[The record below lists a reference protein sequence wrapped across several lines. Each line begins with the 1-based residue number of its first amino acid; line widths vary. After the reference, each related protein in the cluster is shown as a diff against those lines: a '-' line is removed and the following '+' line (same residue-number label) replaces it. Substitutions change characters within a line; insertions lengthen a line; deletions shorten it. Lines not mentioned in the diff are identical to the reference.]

1 MKITGVNKI
10 KKEVLI
16 ENLMVLVFKKT
27 VEDSNATTGYGISK
41 HLFHA
46 MDEEIAERTL
56 LRYYDG
62 YILKKEGEKTKPNA
76 FNLDALSTYL
86 GFENFS
92 NFSLQKKSNTKKESI
107 GLNKKL
113 SLIGSTIIVS
123 CIGYITYDNTK
134 ENCMI
139 WVENTHYETVS
150 CEDKGDLQSVL
161 KDMYVL
167 ENFKRIAPDST
178 YAFFKIDGKE
188 NLWYGKNSKGDLE
201 YFTSHGKHP
210 VTDGTLKK
218 ITPYMIKN
226 HIWKNYKN

>member
-1 MKITGVNKI
+1 MKITGIKKI
-10 KKEVLI
+10 KNEVLI
-16 ENLMVLVFKKT
+16 ENLMALVFKKT

-41 HLFHA
+41 YLFHA

-76 FNLDALSTYL
+76 YNLDALSGYL

-92 NFSLQKKSNTKKESI
+92 DFSLQKKSATKKESI
-107 GLNKKL
+107 SLNKKL

-123 CIGYITYDNTK
+123 CIGYITYDSTK

-139 WVENTHYETVS
+139 WVDNTHYETVS
-150 CEDKGDLQSVL
+150 CEEKGALESIS

>member
-1 MKITGVNKI
+1 MKIIETNTI
-10 KKEVLI
+10 KKEALI
-16 ENLMVLVFKKT
+16 EKLIALVFKK
-27 VEDSNATTGYGISK
+27 VAEDSSETTGYGISK
-41 HLFHA
+41 YLYTAIH
-46 MDEEIAERTL
+46 EKIAERTL

-62 YILKKEGEKTKPNA
+62 YLLKKESEKTKPNA
-76 FNLDALSTYL
+76 FNLDVLSTYL

-92 NFSLQKKSNTKKESI
+92 DFSLQKKNTTKRESI
-107 GLNKKL
+107 SFNKKL

-139 WVENTHYETVS
+139 WVDNTHYEKVS
-150 CEDKGDLQSVL
+150 CEEKGDIESIT
-161 KDMYVL
+161 KDMYLL
-167 ENFKRIAPDST
+167 EKFKRIAPDST

-201 YFTSHGKHP
+201 YFTSFGKHP
-210 VTDGTLKK
+210 ITGGTLKK

-226 HIWKNYKN
+226 HIFENY